1 MFSKKA
7 SWLIGLQCNV
17 LLEGKYAD
25 IIPPGAVTRRFQ
37 RFLMFPQSKLQSA
50 SFHLERW
57 TLNHRSKSVTFIDVM
72 TWVSQFDLNPETVS
86 RSCYMVIIVAVFVII
101 FVAVFVIVIVFT
113 FFVLVIF
120 VVSLQISAFFLFSNF
135 RKRQIALYSPCW
147 SVGRSVDVTINF
159 FNI

>member
-1 MFSKKA
+1 M
-7 SWLIGLQCNV
+7 
-17 LLEGKYAD
+17 
-25 IIPPGAVTRRFQ
+25 
-37 RFLMFPQSKLQSA
+37 
-50 SFHLERW
+50 
-57 TLNHRSKSVTFIDVM
+57 
-72 TWVSQFDLNPETVS
+72 NPETVS